1 MSANQQIVREFIETW
16 STLDVDRITAIM
28 LREVRREI
36 AKHFRPMGANDT
48 ELLSFQRRPPID
60 AEPSALA
67 GVVES
72 SRPDPRT
79 TGWSMGN

>member
-1 MSANQQIVREFIETW
+1 MSANQQIVRKFIETW

-48 ELLSFQRRPPID
+48 ELALSGRS
-60 AEPSALA
+60 PSGTFENSIPTALL
-67 GVVES
+67 S
-72 SRPDPRT
+72 KRS
-79 TGWSMGN
+79 